1 MPPQDCH
8 QYKSQTKSFLQ
19 AQVVRA
25 GREAAQGDV
34 AADQRALAGSAITAT
49 TAAMPSTAIFLLI
62 ADPPLLLV
70 GINPAMM
77 PNAAEELEAL

>member
-1 MPPQDCH
+1 MNAAQDCH

-19 AQVVRA
+19 AQVRA

-34 AADQRALAGSAITAT
+34 AADQRALARSAITAT
-49 TAAMPSTAIFLLI
+49 TAAMPSTAILLLI